1 MNCHPR
7 SRASAA
13 PALLLTLAL
22 VGTAATA
29 CGSDDPATPTSTLVP
44 TCSAGPTEPVTL
56 EGKQDIFDLGDL
68 AAPISATTENGYI
81 VIEARSNGS
90 IEDLAIAFQD
100 VVTGAGF
107 DISGNDAE
115 GDEAEVIFAKG
126 DVAAGQVRLTES
138 DCAGYVDI
146 KISVLDDPAVLPSS

>member
-1 MNCHPR
+1 M
-7 SRASAA
+7 
-13 PALLLTLAL
+13 LLTLA
-22 VGTAATA
+22 VVATAASA
-29 CGSDDPATPTSTLVP
+29 CGGDDDATPTSTLIP

-68 AAPISATTENGYI
+68 AAPISATTENGYV

-107 DISGNDAE
+107 DISGTDAE
-115 GDEAEVIFAKG
+115 GDEAEVFFAKG
-126 DVAAGQVRLTES
+126 DTAAGQVKMNES
-138 DCAGYVDI
+138 DCDGYVDI